1 MVKGQMSS
9 QPAPSTWSVSQSTEG
24 TDPPAASWLLQMAG
38 SEGQLAER
46 ASLSKLGGALS

>member
-9 QPAPSTWSVSQSTEG
+9 QPAPSIWSVSQSRG
-24 TDPPAASWLLQMAG
+24 TDPRAACWLLQMAG